1 MAIVKSRRSRE
12 EISLSGESVLKA
24 VRVLDIILDIN
35 HPLAEKKG
43 NYDSV
48 GTIFYTNL
56 DDNLPYISSENAPSA
71 TPLFTHLK
79 YYPLINEIVLV
90 LTTNDNN
97 PYDGKTK
104 TTYYLP
110 QVNMWGHP
118 HHNALPF
125 KFNNNNSNINNY
137 KESESGLIRKEEE
150 NTPITLGNYFKEQ
163 TNIKPLLPYEGDM
176 ILEGRFG
183 NSIRFGSTNN
193 DNNISNP
200 NNWSDV
206 GNTGD
211 PITIIRNGQSSNLDN
226 KGWLPTIENIGED
239 ASNIYLTSN
248 QRIRNFKQASPHMES
263 FNAIYIEPQSL
274 EQSLLNPNPSPK
286 VLTNDPESTTT
297 PLPNKDI
304 DLSGTDVTP
313 GLVEKPELKEIEDNP
328 KTTNESENSIENR
341 GVQYTD
347 DIKLPSSYV
356 DPGSGGKGPGASSE
370 FETNI

>member
-1 MAIVKSRRSRE
+1 MEDVVWYR
-12 EISLSGESVLKA
+12 
-24 VRVLDIILDIN
+24 
-35 HPLAEKKG
+35 
-43 NYDSV
+43 
-48 GTIFYTNL
+48 
-56 DDNLPYISSENAPSA
+56 
-71 TPLFTHLK
+71 
-79 YYPLINEIVLV
+79 
-90 LTTNDNN
+90 
-97 PYDGKTK
+97 
-104 TTYYLP
+104 
-110 QVNMWGHP
+110 
-118 HHNALPF
+118 
-125 KFNNNNSNINNY
+125 
-137 KESESGLIRKEEE
+137 
-150 NTPITLGNYFKEQ
+150 
-163 TNIKPLLPYEGDM
+163 KPLLSEPVAILAFEG
-176 ILEGRFG
+176 
-183 NSIRFGSTNN
+183 
-193 DNNISNP
+193 
-200 NNWSDV
+200 WSDA

-347 DIKLPSSYV
+347 DIELPSSYV